1 MSVYLDNSATTA
13 QRREVT
19 EAMTAAMENTWGNPS
34 SLHRMGVE
42 AEKLV
47 KASRKTVARVLGAS
61 EEEIYFTSGGTESD
75 NTAIFGAC
83 EARKRA
89 GRHIITTAIEHPA
102 VLECFRKLENSGF
115 EVTYLAPDKTGIVSA
130 KAVESALREDTV
142 LVSVMHAN
150 NETGALQPIEKI
162 GALLSGRERVFFHC
176 DAVQSFGKMPI
187 SVHQLKIDALSASGH
202 KIHGPKGM
210 GILYVNHNSR
220 IVPYLYGGGQEH
232 HMRSGTEN
240 VPGIAGIARAAELAS
255 ADMQENFVH
264 VTQIRD
270 HFLRG
275 ILSEISDVRVNTPLT
290 FSGSESAGNLQT
302 AGGKLPSANADL
314 SSAGGVLKI
323 QGEDLRA
330 INGDLQT
337 AAGEEIRS
345 LNGDLR
351 TAAGE
356 ETRSLNGDLRSGNG
370 AVQTQ
375 NGGLQIVDGDSCL
388 PYILNV
394 SFLGTRAEVLLHMLE
409 QSEIYVSTGSA
420 CSSNSKKKGS
430 HVLQAMGL
438 TDDEIEGAV
447 RFSFSYRNTIEE
459 IEETLEK
466 LKDAVS
472 KNRKMLALANKSK
485 AQRRR

>member
-19 EAMTAAMENTWGNPS
+19 EAMTAAMEHTWGNPS

-47 KASRKTVARVLGAS
+47 KASRKTVAHVLGAS

-89 GRHIITTAIEHPA
+89 GRHIITTEIEHPA

-115 EVTYLAPDKTGIVSA
+115 EVTYLAPDEKGIVSA
-130 KAVESALREDTV
+130 DTVENALREDTV

-162 GALLSGRERVFFHC
+162 GALLSDREHVFFHC
-176 DAVQSFGKMPI
+176 DAVQSFGKIPI
-187 SVHQLKIDALSASGH
+187 SVHQMKIDALSASGH

-220 IVPYLYGGGQEH
+220 IVPYLHGGGQER

-255 ADMQENFVH
+255 ADMQKNLIH

-275 ILSEISDVRVNTPLT
+275 ILAEIPEVKVNGPLEV
-290 FSGSESAGNLQT
+290 SGADGGLQ
-302 AGGKLPSANADL
+302 AAEGEPRSVNDDL
-314 SSAGGVLKI
+314 G
-323 QGEDLRA
+323 
-330 INGDLQT
+330 
-337 AAGEEIRS
+337 
-345 LNGDLR
+345 
-351 TAAGE
+351 
-356 ETRSLNGDLRSGNG
+356 SGNRTL
-370 AVQTQ
+370 QTQ
-375 NGGLQIVDGDSCL
+375 NGGLQIVNGDSCL

-430 HVLQAMGL
+430 HVLRAMGL
-438 TDDEIEGAV
+438 SDGEIEGAV
-447 RFSFSYRNTIEE
+447 RFSFSYRNTMEE

-485 AQRRR
+485 PQRRR